1 METITG
7 SDTMNF
13 QKIFDDYILPLIMI
27 ELLVLIHIFI
37 IILILGE
44 LGVIQ
49 WANGKYKEA
58 EYTETDK
65 ATTAPTK

>member
-1 METITG
+1 
-7 SDTMNF
+7 MNF

-37 IILILGE
+37 IILILGA

-49 WANGKYKEA
+49 
-58 EYTETDK
+58 
-65 ATTAPTK
+65 

>member
-49 WANGKYKEA
+49 
-58 EYTETDK
+58 
-65 ATTAPTK
+65 